1 LLSALNLANQ
11 CDINYKTSKNQ
22 RLHVELALMKMAK
35 LPQAFRLATLSLD
48 DSKKKD

>member
-1 LLSALNLANQ
+1 LNIANY

-35 LPQAFRLATLSLD
+35 LPQAFRLSIVAAEEA
-48 DSKKKD
+48 KKKA